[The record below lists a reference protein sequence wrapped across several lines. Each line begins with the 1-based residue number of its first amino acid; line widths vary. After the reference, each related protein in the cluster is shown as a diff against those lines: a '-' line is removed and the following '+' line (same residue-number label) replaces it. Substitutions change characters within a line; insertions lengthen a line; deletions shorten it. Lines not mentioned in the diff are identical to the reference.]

1 MLMPMYCIPLN
12 LPRSLRL
19 DPMYITLT
27 FNSTTTLH
35 PVTSGDRFSRTHS
48 SRGIYFK
55 PLPCRFYIIII
66 IISEPESLATSSPTE
81 PTRSE
86 KESFFLGKNLAR
98 RRSTPAQRRTFPRL
112 GQRSEKLFLSFG
124 FPIHLPVRAGMLDA
138 DADAGGAF
146 LYRPGV
152 IGEKGIEQQRRRWM
166 DGRTDG
172 RTDKDR

>member
-1 MLMPMYCIPLN
+1 MPETIPKLTQNPSRAYLLVPHPKQFSFGKPKSAGHSSSFLNLASLSFDVRCPRLLLLMLPMYCIPLN

-35 PVTSGDRFSRTHS
+35 PVTPGDRFSRTHS

-81 PTRSE
+81 PPHAPKRKAS
-86 KESFFLGKNLAR
+86 S
-98 RRSTPAQRRTFPRL
+98 
-112 GQRSEKLFLSFG
+112 
-124 FPIHLPVRAGMLDA
+124 
-138 DADAGGAF
+138 
-146 LYRPGV
+146 
-152 IGEKGIEQQRRRWM
+152 
-166 DGRTDG
+166 
-172 RTDKDR
+172 